1 MKTNAQLLIIG
12 TGGTIA
18 GAGASPELSTRYEA
32 AKVPIAALAGAVPGL
47 ADHARLSFAQPVQK
61 GSYEIDATDWLAI
74 RQAVLTGLADPAL
87 TGVVIT
93 HGTDTLEETA
103 FLLHHSLSDPRPVVL
118 TGAMRPGTAHSP
130 DGPANVFNAAMV
142 ALDPA
147 SRDRGVLVVMNER
160 IHSAAWVGKR
170 HFSSVQAFS
179 SGSFGELGS
188 VADGQAGFHRARDPS
203 LAARP
208 VLDLASGT
216 GLPRVA
222 VVFGHSGWDAD
233 TLAAIIA
240 SRPAG
245 LVYAGTGNG
254 NIPLALRPQ
263 IAQAV
268 RDGIVVVRAGRGL
281 EGTITRNSPM
291 FDDDTLGTIT
301 AGRLPPQKAR
311 VLLMLAL
318 ACGTRSGDLQ
328 GLYDRA

>member
-1 MKTNAQLLIIG
+1 MNASAQLLIIG

-61 GSYEIDATDWLAI
+61 ASYEIDAADWQSI
-74 RQAVLTGLADPAL
+74 RRAVIAGLADPAL

-103 FLLHHSLSDPRPVVL
+103 FLLHHSLNDPRPVVL

-142 ALDPA
+142 ALNPA

-170 HFSSVQAFS
+170 HFSSVEAFS
-179 SGSFGELGS
+179 SASFGELGS
-188 VADGQAGFHRARDPS
+188 VADGQACFHRAHDPS

-208 VLDLASGT
+208 VLSAPPDVA
-216 GLPRVA
+216 LPRVA
-222 VVFGHSGWDAD
+222 VVFGHSGGDAD
-233 TLAAIIA
+233 TLAAIVA

-254 NIPLALRPQ
+254 NIPLVLRPL
-263 IAQAV
+263 ITQAI
-268 RDGIVVVRAGRGL
+268 RDGIVVVRSGRGL

-291 FDDDTLGTIT
+291 LDDAALGTIT

-318 ACGTRSGDLQ
+318 ACGTPTADLQ